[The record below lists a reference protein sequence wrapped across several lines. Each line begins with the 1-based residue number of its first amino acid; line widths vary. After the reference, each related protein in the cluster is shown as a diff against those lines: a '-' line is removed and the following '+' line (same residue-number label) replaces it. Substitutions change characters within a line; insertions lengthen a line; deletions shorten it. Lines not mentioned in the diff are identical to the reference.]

1 MTYKFKQAIVGGDQY
16 IYGFK
21 FYLSIVKWY
30 K

>member
-1 MTYKFKQAIVGGDQY
+1 MTYKFKQAIVNQDQY

-30 K
+30 R